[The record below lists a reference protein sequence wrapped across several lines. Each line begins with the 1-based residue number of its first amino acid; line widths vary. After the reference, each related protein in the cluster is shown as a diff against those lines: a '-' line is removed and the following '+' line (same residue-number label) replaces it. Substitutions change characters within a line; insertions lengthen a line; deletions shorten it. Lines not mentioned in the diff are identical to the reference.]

1 MVLTAQQGFDKVDL
15 TTEVVVKRILR
26 VFNKATAADMAAGTT
41 WYMSAQEL
49 VEYLAASSKYTVPQ
63 VAAAMAHLSPRLR
76 WKQNVDSITMLVLT
90 GKLPAYI
97 MAGPGR
103 RARKALEAANPEA
116 TFGKRALKTL
126 NFSRNV
132 SGCEQSVTVDVWAA
146 KVAGI
151 SEKQLKLV
159 GVYDAVAHAYRLAA
173 KRVGLTPAQLQAV
186 VWVVIRGS
194 AE

>member
-1 MVLTAQQGFDKVDL
+1 MVLTAQQGFDKINT

-26 VFNKATAADMAAGTT
+26 TFNKADHTAMGAGIV
-41 WYMSAQEL
+41 WYLEAQEL
-49 VEYLAASSKYTVPQ
+49 VEYLAANSSYSIPQ
-63 VAAAMAHLSPRLR
+63 VAAAMAHLSPKLR
-76 WKQNVDSITMLVLT
+76 WKQNVDSIKMLVLT
-90 GKLPAYI
+90 GELPAYI

-103 RARKALEAANPEA
+103 RARRALESANPEA

-194 AE
+194 AD

>member
-15 TTEVVVKRILR
+15 TTEAVVKRILR
-26 VFNKATAADMAAGTT
+26 VFNKATAADMAAGVV
-41 WYMSAQEL
+41 WYQSAQEL
-49 VEYLAASSKYTVPQ
+49 VEYLAACSKYTVPQ
-63 VAAAMAHLSPRLR
+63 IAAAMAHLSPRLR

-103 RARKALEAANPEA
+103 RARKALESANPED

-151 SEKQLKLV
+151 TEQQLKLV
-159 GVYDAVAHAYRLAA
+159 GVYNSVAHAYRLAA